1 MNKKSIL
8 FINLSSGYLMVDII
22 NAHVPYYDEI
32 VLLTGFLNPREAP
45 LNAKVRVKTGIT
57 YQRSSSIKRLL
68 TWFVFWLQSLYLI
81 FFKYRKHQLYFVS
94 NPPLNTFT
102 ARWLKRDLAFLVYDI
117 YPEALAQHN
126 IISKESW
133 FYKYWEAS
141 NQKLYKKA
149 KHLFTL
155 SQGMASAMKVP
166 ESENHKL
173 RVVPVWT
180 NNDFFKEIPSSK
192 NKFLK
197 KLKLKDKFI
206 VSYSGNLG
214 KTHPV
219 EKVFEMAEQLAQDD
233 DILFLIIGEGDKKS
247 QLVAR
252 QKERQ
257 LPNLKI
263 LDFQPTELFPHVLA
277 AVNVGV
283 VTLESDAADLS
294 VPSKTFNLMSAA
306 KPILSIANRSSEL
319 AHIIKTNAIG
329 ENFSED
335 ELKKMCDFILKLK
348 TDPEIYQSMQK
359 QSKKTSLKYSSKN
372 AKQMIF
378 V

>member
-1 MNKKSIL
+1 
-8 FINLSSGYLMVDII
+8 
-22 NAHVPYYDEI
+22 
-32 VLLTGFLNPREAP
+32 
-45 LNAKVRVKTGIT
+45 
-57 YQRSSSIKRLL
+57 
-68 TWFVFWLQSLYLI
+68 
-81 FFKYRKHQLYFVS
+81 
-94 NPPLNTFT
+94 
-102 ARWLKRDLAFLVYDI
+102 
-117 YPEALAQHN
+117 
-126 IISKESW
+126 
-133 FYKYWEAS
+133 
-141 NQKLYKKA
+141 
-149 KHLFTL
+149 
-155 SQGMASAMKVP
+155 MASAMKVP
-166 ESENHKL
+166 ESENRKL